1 MRVLLL
7 GGRGQ
12 LATDILRLWTR
23 HEVVPLTHDE
33 CDVTD
38 GAAVLRAIRE
48 NRPEIVLNCAAYHLV
63 DDCEG
68 EGAMA
73 ALAVNV
79 LGARNVADACRQQD
93 AVCLFMSTDYVFD
106 GLAGE
111 PYGEEQPPAPVSI
124 YGVSKA
130 AGEHAV
136 RYACL
141 RHYVVRSS
149 GLYGVAGASGK
160 GGNFVETMLRL
171 ARQGETIRV
180 VDDQTLAPTSTA
192 DLALALEELVGTG
205 AFGTY
210 HLTNRGACTWRE
222 FAAAIFELAGVEA
235 DLQPTTTE
243 AYGAP
248 AGRPLYSV
256 LANQRI
262 RDVDIEQPRPWREAL
277 AAYLV
282 EKGHREPAPA
292 PR

>member
-1 MRVLLL
+1 MRVLVL

-12 LATDILRLWTR
+12 LATDIRRLWTR
-23 HEVVPLTHDE
+23 HEVLPLTHDE

-38 GAAVLRAIRE
+38 GAAVLREIRAS
-48 NRPEIVLNCAAYHLV
+48 RPDVVLNCAAYHRV

-68 EGAMA
+68 AGATA

-79 LGARNVADACRQQD
+79 LGARNVADACREHD
-93 AVCLFMSTDYVFD
+93 AVCLFMSTDYVFE
-106 GLAGE
+106 GRASE
-111 PYGEEQPPAPVSI
+111 PYREDHPPAPLSI
-124 YGVSKA
+124 YGISKA
-130 AGEHAV
+130 AGEQAV
-136 RYACL
+136 RYACP

-171 ARQGETIRV
+171 AREGETIRV

-192 DLALALEELVGTG
+192 DLAPALEALVETE

-210 HLTNRGACTWRE
+210 HLTNAGACTWSE
-222 FAAAIFELAGVEA
+222 FADAIFGLAGVEA

-248 AGRPLYSV
+248 ARRPRYSV
-256 LANQRI
+256 LANERI
-262 RDVDIEQPRPWREAL
+262 KDVDIQQPRPWREAL

-282 EKGHREPAPA
+282 DKGHREALPAL
-292 PR
+292 R